1 MLKDIPTY
9 ELVID
14 DQYAE
19 DGEYLGI
26 VEIANTANP
35 AIQIKGVAFSKHE
48 KKEVFFK
55 DDLKYR
61 IAAPVLTPSEIYR
74 IDEETGEE
82 YNVKVTPQ
90 TVEKIFTKFMKDRAG
105 QDVFNEEHDESKR
118 VPSYILETWI
128 VEKPKEDK
136 AFTTYGVEVPEK
148 TWFAVQQ
155 FTDKQAYKEAIE
167 KGLTGFSI
175 HGEGALK
182 FAQIKN
188 KNRMKKRKFVAQ
200 LSEAVNTDAG
210 EIVVTTDNDL
220 TVGAEVA
227 IVDENLT
234 PMENFTGDVVVDD
247 STISIVDD
255 VITEVV
261 EAEESVEMAE
271 EKKEEVEMT
280 EDKEEVEMA
289 EEKPEEIEATE
300 EVEEEVA
307 EAKVE
312 MMTEEQILAAV
323 QPKLDEIYE
332 MIAELKANKEVE
344 MESEEEVKKEGVQMS
359 RHEQVMGRI
368 EALRKA
374 GYSH

>member
-105 QDVFNEEHDESKR
+105 KDIFNEEHDESKR
-118 VPSYILETWI
+118 MPSYILETWI

-136 AFTTYGVEVPEK
+136 AYTTYGVEVPAK

-247 STISIVDD
+247 TTISIVDD

-261 EAEESVEMAE
+261 GEEVVEMAE
-271 EKKEEVEMT
+271 EKEEVEMA
-280 EDKEEVEMA
+280 EEKEEVEMA

-312 MMTEEQILAAV
+312 MMTEEQIIAAV

-368 EALRKA
+368 DALRKA

>member
-74 IDEETGEE
+74 ADEETGEE

-118 VPSYILETWI
+118 VPAYILETWM

-136 AFTTYGVEVPEK
+136 AFTTYGIEVPEK

-155 FTDKQAYKEAIE
+155 FTSVQAYNEAIE
-167 KGLTGFSI
+167 KGQTGFSI

-188 KNRMKKRKFVAQ
+188 KNTMKKRKFVAQ

-210 EIVVTTDNDL
+210 EIIVTTDSDL
-220 TVGAEVA
+220 TVGTEVTVLDETLA
-227 IVDENLT
+227 PVD
-234 PMENFTGDVVVDD
+234 NFSGEVVVEDT
-247 STISIVDD
+247 TITIADN
-255 VITEVV
+255 VITDVV
-261 EAEESVEMAE
+261 EAEKSVEMAE
-271 EKKEEVEMT
+271 EKKEEVEM
-280 EDKEEVEMA
+280 A
-289 EEKPEEIEATE
+289 EEKTEEIEAASEEVTE
-300 EVEEEVA
+300 EVA
-307 EAKVE
+307 DAKVE
-312 MMTEEQILAAV
+312 MMTEQQIIAAV

-344 MESEEEVKKEGVQMS
+344 METQEEKEKVDLKMS
-359 RHEQVMGRI
+359 RHEKVMGRI
-368 EALRKA
+368 DALKKA
-374 GYSH
+374 GYN